1 MERYNHSP
9 PTDAELQEMAKF
21 PWKSVAALPLALA
34 GCYKYVSTDH
44 AGLTPATP
52 VSVALSM
59 RGTINVASKIGE
71 NVVAVEG
78 SVTEASQSS
87 LTLALQAVRRKGE
100 SAMATWNGESITR
113 AADENGEV
121 KRRELSR
128 GRTAVASAALAVASV
143 GIVVGIA
150 KATGEASGTVG
161 GKPTP
166 NP

>member
-1 MERYNHSP
+1 
-9 PTDAELQEMAKF
+9 MANCL
-21 PWKSVAALPLALA
+21 WKYVAVLPLVLT
-34 GCYKYVSTDH
+34 GCYQYVDADH
-44 AGLTPATP
+44 AGLSPATA
-52 VSVALSM
+52 VSVELSA
-59 RGTINVASKIGE
+59 RGTINVADRIGE

-78 SVTEASQSS
+78 SVTQASASS

-100 SAMATWNGESITR
+100 NTMSTWNGESITL
-113 AADENGEV
+113 ASDEMSQV

-128 GRTAVASAALAVASV
+128 SRTAVASAALAAASV

-161 GKPTP
+161 GKPSP

>member
-1 MERYNHSP
+1 MAHS
-9 PTDAELQEMAKF
+9 M
-21 PWKSVAALPLALA
+21 WKSAALLPLALA

-44 AGLTPATP
+44 AGLTAATP
-52 VSVALSM
+52 VSVELSM

-100 SAMATWNGESITR
+100 SAMSTWNGESLTL
-113 AADENGEV
+113 ASDEISEV

-128 GRTAVASAALAVASV
+128 GRTAVASAALAAASV

-150 KATGEASGTVG
+150 KATGQASGSVG
-161 GKPTP
+161 GKPSP